1 MNYEQAVESLQ
12 EKYKCIFRE
21 KAGTPGWACKKMN
34 GTDLIHCS
42 IPFVGKNYFEQP
54 VKLLVYASAEN
65 LNNYNGHID
74 DDMVA
79 ANRHRVYFEKN
90 NHDTESF
97 PNVHIQPFNNGALVL
112 VACHIMSR
120 LTDVKEMTPSNFLE
134 SIAFANYGKYTID
147 AKAAKRNA
155 DYAGDPDK
163 LSESQAYIQA
173 DIEILKPDY
182 IVMIG
187 QMYNGKGKQKVFI
200 DGIKGD
206 AKVVPIYQITPTTIN
221 NPRTFRKFPPAKL
234 EDLHPSIRQWYK
246 NFNAGAIS
254 SPYFLSV
261 FSYLDDVLTKVDS

>member
-1 MNYEQAVESLQ
+1 M
-12 EKYKCIFRE
+12 
-21 KAGTPGWACKKMN
+21 
-34 GTDLIHCS
+34 
-42 IPFVGKNYFEQP
+42 
-54 VKLLVYASAEN
+54 
-65 LNNYNGHID
+65 
-74 DDMVA
+74 
-79 ANRHRVYFEKN
+79 
-90 NHDTESF
+90 
-97 PNVHIQPFNNGALVL
+97 HIQPFNNGALVL

-120 LTDVKEMTPSNFLE
+120 LTDVKETTPSNFLE

-147 AKAAKRNA
+147 AKAAKRNT

-187 QMYNGKGKQKVFI
+187 QMYNGKGKQKAFI
-200 DGIKGD
+200 DSIKGD

-261 FSYLDDVLTKVDS
+261 FSYLDAVLMEVDS